1 MNIELRHFRYAIA
14 VAEELSFTRAA
25 RRLHVAQSA
34 LSARIKGMEAE
45 LGVALFHRTTRRVE
59 LTEAG
64 KRFITEAELSLR
76 HHEEA
81 LRQAREAASG
91 ARARLKVGFQGAAAL
106 ELTPL
111 ILEAFEGRCPGVEVE
126 MCRYD
131 WDDPSAGVNSQE
143 VDAAFVRPP
152 FQARGLTME
161 PLFAEPRVA
170 ALPHRHR
177 FAGRPHVHLTE
188 LLDEPFVLRRSPDRI
203 WVDYWMCAAHRRR
216 TDMPRRVEVSSA
228 DDELQAVAAGRAIS
242 ITPAAAAR
250 FYPRSG
256 IVYVPVEGVSP
267 STVALAWSHG
277 ATNPAVAAFA
287 KAVRQAC
294 RTRPQVLRKIT
305 EPVINKRVS
314 NRSVSPGPARTGQ

>member
-25 RRLHVAQSA
+25 QRLHVAQSA
-34 LSARIKGMEAE
+34 LSARIKEMEAE

-64 KRFITEAELSLR
+64 KRFVAEAEHALR

-81 LRQAREAASG
+81 LRQARDAASSI
-91 ARARLKVGFQGAAAL
+91 RARLKVGFQGVAAL

-111 ILEAFEGRCPGVEVE
+111 ILDAFEGRCPGVEVE

-152 FQARGLTME
+152 FQARDLKME

-170 ALPHRHR
+170 VLPHRHR
-177 FAGRPHVHLTE
+177 FAARPRVHINE
-188 LLDEPFVLRRSPDRI
+188 LLSEPFVLRRSPDRI
-203 WVDYWMCAAHRRR
+203 WADYWMCAEYRRR
-216 TDMPRRVEVSSA
+216 LDMPRLVEVSSA

-267 STVALAWSHG
+267 STVALAWSHS

-287 KAVRQAC
+287 KAVRQVC
-294 RTRPQVLRKIT
+294 RTKTHILRTIT
-305 EPVINKRVS
+305 DPMGTLTTDLRG
-314 NRSVSPGPARTGQ
+314 RAG

>member
-25 RRLHVAQSA
+25 QRLHVAQSA
-34 LSARIKGMEAE
+34 LSARIKEMEAE

-64 KRFITEAELSLR
+64 KRFVAEAEHAL
-76 HHEEA
+76 HHHQEA
-81 LRQAREAASG
+81 LRQAREAASSL
-91 ARARLKVGFQGAAAL
+91 RARLKVGFQGVAAL

-131 WDDPSAGVNSQE
+131 WDDPSAGVNGQE

-152 FQARGLTME
+152 FQARDLKME
-161 PLFAEPRVA
+161 PLFEEPRVA
-170 ALPHRHR
+170 VLPHRHR
-177 FAGRPHVHLTE
+177 FATRPHVHITE
-188 LLDEPFVLRRSPDRI
+188 LLGEPFVLRRSPDRV
-203 WVDYWMCAAHRRR
+203 WTDYWMCAEYRRR
-216 TDMPRRVEVSSA
+216 LDMPRLVEVSSA

-267 STVALAWSHG
+267 STVALAWSRS

-287 KAVRQAC
+287 KAVQQVC
-294 RTRPQVLRKIT
+294 RTQPHLLSMITDPMGTLTRSLRG
-305 EPVINKRVS
+305 RV
-314 NRSVSPGPARTGQ
+314 G